1 MADDLFNYAES
12 VAAKRAA
19 MQQVEDHAQPG
30 WGDQMLDLVKV
41 VCRTQRQ
48 FTADDVFVQAGAL
61 GIYNGTHD
69 RRAFGPVMMRAAK
82 AGWCAKAQCAPRNSA
97 RKTCHAGAMTVW
109 DSLLF
114 N

>member
-1 MADDLFNYAES
+1 MIDDLFNYGES
-12 VAAKRAA
+12 VAAKREG
-19 MQQVEDHAQPG
+19 MQRVADHAEPG

-41 VCRTQRQ
+41 VCRCQRQ
-48 FTADDVFVQAGAL
+48 FTADDVFVQAAAL
-61 GIYNGTHD
+61 GIAKATHD

-82 AGWCAKAQCAPRNSA
+82 AGWCVKADCAPRNSA
-97 RKTCHAGAMTVW
+97 RKSCHAGAMTVW